1 MSHDA
6 VEWIPLFPEEEIPF
20 ILSTVLRCG
29 SNLRKKFDNE
39 RENKLSDRL
48 RLLLVRD
55 PSFRESRLKIDRE
68 IQVYRGDTENEDP
81 VGRLDFR
88 FLSPNPIR
96 ETDWHFVLEA
106 KRLHVTSPKKGW
118 RSLVS
123 EYVTGDQGM
132 MCFIEERYARGLPN
146 GGMLGYV
153 FDGQVDKARA
163 SVGAS
168 IAANHRQLKSSP
180 SVFFVPSAVLAGE
193 CGISESAHFLP
204 QGTFTIYHLF
214 LAV

>member
-1 MSHDA
+1 LA
-6 VEWIPLFPEEEIPF
+6 A
-20 ILSTVLRCG
+20 VLRCG
-29 SNLRKKFDNE
+29 STLRRKSQNE

-55 PSFRESRLKIDRE
+55 PAFRESRFKIDRE
-68 IQVYRGDTENEDP
+68 IQVYQDDTDNEDP

-96 ETDWHFVLEA
+96 GAEWHFVIEA
-106 KRLHVTSPKKGW
+106 KRLHVTFPNKGW
-118 RSLVS
+118 QSLVS
-123 EYVTGDQGM
+123 EYVTGRQGM
-132 MCFIEERYARGLPN
+132 MCFIDQRYARGLDT

-153 FDGQVDKARA
+153 FDGQIDKARA

-168 IAANHRQLKSSP
+168 IASNHRQLKCLGEAP
-180 SVFFVPSAVLAGE
+180 FVPSSVLAGVNQ
-193 CGISESAHFLP
+193 ISETTHTLP
-204 QGTFTIYHLF
+204 HGAFVIYHLF